1 MYTIAYLLSLAINL
15 YILVII
21 VQVAVSWM
29 IAFEVINAE
38 NQQAK
43 NLTNLLKKLTDPV
56 YKPIRKFV
64 PPIGGIDLTPLI
76 VIVCLSL
83 FEQLIIWRMFYGMFI
98 Y

>member
-1 MYTIAYLLSLAINL
+1 MYTIASLLSLAINL

-29 IAFEVINAE
+29 IAFEIINAE

-56 YKPIRKFV
+56 YKPIRKFI
-64 PPIGGIDLTPLI
+64 PPD
-76 VIVCLSL
+76 
-83 FEQLIIWRMFYGMFI
+83 WRH
-98 Y
+98 